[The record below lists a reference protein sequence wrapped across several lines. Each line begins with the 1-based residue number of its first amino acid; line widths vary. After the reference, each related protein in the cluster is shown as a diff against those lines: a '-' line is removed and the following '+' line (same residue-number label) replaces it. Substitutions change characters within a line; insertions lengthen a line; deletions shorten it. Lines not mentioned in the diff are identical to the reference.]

1 MDKEKTVFNQIENII
16 RREEN
21 YIPRTYKT
29 VGGMWTVDTYK
40 KDDVTLQLMDEGWTT
55 RIFNEHVTAID
66 SGGHF
71 KIEKG
76 SLNDLEELLKG
87 IC

>member
-1 MDKEKTVFNQIENII
+1 MIFDKVARVVRQQ
-16 RREEN
+16 EN
-21 YIPRTYKT
+21 YVPRQYKT

-40 KDDVTLQLMDEGWTT
+40 KGNVTLQVMDEGWTT
-55 RIFNEHVTAID
+55 RIFNEQFSATD

-76 SLNDLEELLKG
+76 SLDDLKSLLLSISQEG
-87 IC
+87 G